1 MNFNTSVFEPA
12 LKFRWVIFCLLFGL
26 SLSSVALKPSI
37 DRLAIA
43 LLHLTSDQRDES
55 AEIIVVA
62 IDEATLDAI
71 DHPWPWPRQYYGE
84 MLYRLEQ
91 LGINEAGF
99 DLQFI
104 GSLTSDGDAY
114 FAEAIDQFGHVVLA
128 SDMVERSTNFFT
140 GVMLME
146 PLPTLLDAGAVSGSV
161 GVDREI
167 DGVVRYP
174 PTYRASFSEQ
184 LARGRNN
191 SPPQSRDIIRYR
203 INDETPLSISA
214 LQLFIENGVRAEDV
228 RNKIAI
234 IGWDTKAVVDAGS
247 GQVDKFMTPF
257 SRFGADPISG
267 VQLHAQLLRNRLT
280 DDWVRQL
287 PAYINFSVVSFF
299 SLLGFAAVIK
309 LSILRAFTLII
320 TIQVLALLTS
330 ILLWSSGQFFNALLL
345 TPTYLI
351 LLSSTVVHGFL
362 TVGKQKRELRKAFD
376 QYVSPS
382 MIEELV
388 RDPQKLQ
395 LGGNIR
401 EMTIM
406 FCDIRGFT
414 TISERFKG
422 EPNRLAAI
430 INRLLTQLTDDI
442 LKYGGTVDKYMG
454 DCIMAF
460 WNAPIEQNDH
470 ADRAVRSAVSMYS
483 SLLDLNQQLIEEG
496 LIDQPMRIGVGIG
509 TGDVVVGNMGSEQRF
524 DYTVL
529 GDTVNMASRLEGLTK
544 QLAVTALISQ
554 TTFDLLDPVLR
565 ETVVELDKV
574 RLKGKK
580 DSLIVHGLFESPFYE
595 EEKDLVAQFLNFY
608 REGSFHE
615 GLKVLDALDT
625 SEKLSPYAGKMKDRL
640 RELIKNESKW
650 DGVYDLTIK

>member
-1 MNFNTSVFEPA
+1 MNLNTLVFEPA
-12 LKFRWVIFCLLFGL
+12 LKFRWIIFCLLFGM
-26 SLSSVALKPSI
+26 SLSGIFFKPSI
-37 DRLAIA
+37 DRLAID
-43 LLHLTSDQRDES
+43 LLHLTSDQSDES
-55 AEIIVVA
+55 AEIMVVA
-62 IDEATLDAI
+62 IDEATLDAV

-84 MLYRLEQ
+84 MLHRLEQ
-91 LGINEAGF
+91 LGVNEAGF
-99 DLQFI
+99 DLQFVD
-104 GSLTSDGDAY
+104 SLTPDGDAY
-114 FAEAIDQFGHVVLA
+114 FAEAIYQFGHVVLA
-128 SDMVERSTNFFT
+128 SDMVERSTDFFT
-140 GVMLME
+140 GVILME
-146 PLPTLLDAGAVSGSV
+146 PLAALLDAGAVSGPV

-184 LARGRNN
+184 LARGRNDT
-191 SPPQSRDIIRYR
+191 PPQNRDIIRYR
-203 INDETPLSISA
+203 INDGTPLSISA

-280 DDWVRQL
+280 DDWVKQL
-287 PAYINFSVVSFF
+287 PSHINFSIVSFF

-309 LSILRAFTLII
+309 LSILRAFILLI
-320 TIQVLALLTS
+320 TAQVLALLAS
-330 ILLWSSGQFFNALLL
+330 ILLWSSGQFFNSLLL
-345 TPTYLI
+345 TPTYFI

-362 TVGKQKRELRKAFD
+362 TVGKQKLELRKAFD
-376 QYVSPS
+376 QYLSPN

-388 RDPQKLQ
+388 RDPKKLQ
-395 LGGNIR
+395 LGGTIR

-414 TISERFKG
+414 TISERFKE

-460 WNAPIEQNDH
+460 WNAPLEQNDH
-470 ADRAVRSAVSMYS
+470 ADLAVRSAVSMYS

-496 LIDQPMRIGVGIG
+496 LIEQPMRIGVGIG
-509 TGDVVVGNMGSEQRF
+509 TGNVVVGNMGSEQRF

-580 DSLIVHGLFESPFYE
+580 DPLTVHGLFDSPFYE

-615 GLKVLDALDT
+615 GLNVLDALDT
-625 SEKLSPYAGKMKDRL
+625 SEKLGPYAGKMRDRL

-650 DGVYDLTIK
+650 DGVYDLTTK

>member
-1 MNFNTSVFEPA
+1 MNLNTLVFEPA
-12 LKFRWVIFCLLFGL
+12 LKFRWVIFCLLFGM
-26 SLSSVALKPSI
+26 SLSGIFFKPSI
-37 DRLAIA
+37 DRLAID
-43 LLHLTSDQRDES
+43 LLHLTSDQSDES
-55 AEIIVVA
+55 AEIMVVA

-84 MLYRLEQ
+84 MLHRLEQ
-91 LGINEAGF
+91 LGVNEAGF
-99 DLQFI
+99 DLQFVD
-104 GSLTSDGDAY
+104 SLTPDGDAY
-114 FAEAIDQFGHVVLA
+114 FAEVIDQFGHVVLA
-128 SDMVERSTNFFT
+128 SDMVERSTDFFT
-140 GVMLME
+140 GVILME
-146 PLPTLLDAGAVSGSV
+146 PLPALLDAGAVSGSV

-184 LARGRNN
+184 LARGRNDT
-191 SPPQSRDIIRYR
+191 PPQDRDIIRYR

-228 RNKIAI
+228 RNKIVI

-280 DDWVRQL
+280 DDWVKQL
-287 PAYINFSVVSFF
+287 PSYINFSIVSFF

-309 LSILRAFTLII
+309 LSILRAFILLI
-320 TIQVLALLTS
+320 TAQALALLAS

-351 LLSSTVVHGFL
+351 LLSSSVVHGFL

-376 QYVSPS
+376 QYLSPN

-388 RDPQKLQ
+388 RDPKKLQ
-395 LGGNIR
+395 LGGTIR

-414 TISERFKG
+414 TISERLKE

-460 WNAPIEQNDH
+460 WNAPLEQNDH
-470 ADRAVRSAVSMYS
+470 ADLAVRSAVSMYS

-496 LIDQPMRIGVGIG
+496 LIDEPMRIGVGIG
-509 TGDVVVGNMGSEQRF
+509 TGNVVVGNMGSEQRF

-580 DSLIVHGLFESPFYE
+580 DPLIVHGLFDSPFYE

-615 GLKVLDALDT
+615 GLNVLDALDT
-625 SEKLSPYAGKMKDRL
+625 SEKLGPYAGKMRDRL
-640 RELIKNESKW
+640 RELTKNESKW
-650 DGVYDLTIK
+650 DGVYDLTTK

>member
-1 MNFNTSVFEPA
+1 MNLNNLVFESA
-12 LKFRWVIFCLLFGL
+12 LKFRWVIFCLLFGM
-26 SLSSVALKPSI
+26 SLSGIFFKPSI
-37 DRLAIA
+37 DRLAID
-43 LLHLTSDQRDES
+43 LLHLTSDQSDES
-55 AEIIVVA
+55 AEIMVVA

-84 MLYRLEQ
+84 MLHRLEQ
-91 LGINEAGF
+91 LGVNEAGF
-99 DLQFI
+99 DLQFVD
-104 GSLTSDGDAY
+104 SLTPDGDAY
-114 FAEAIDQFGHVVLA
+114 FAEAIYQFGHVVLA
-128 SDMVERSTNFFT
+128 IDMVERSTDFFT
-140 GVMLME
+140 GVILME
-146 PLPTLLDAGAVSGSV
+146 PLPALLDAGAVSGSV

-167 DGVVRYP
+167 DGVVRYS

-184 LARGRNN
+184 LARGRNDT
-191 SPPQSRDIIRYR
+191 PPQDRDIIRYR

-280 DDWVRQL
+280 DDWVKQL
-287 PAYINFSVVSFF
+287 PPYINFSIVSFF

-309 LSILRAFTLII
+309 LSILSAFILLI
-320 TIQVLALLTS
+320 TVQVLALLAS
-330 ILLWSSGQFFNALLL
+330 ILLWSSGQFFNSLLL

-362 TVGKQKRELRKAFD
+362 TVGKQKLELRKAFD
-376 QYVSPS
+376 QYLSPN

-388 RDPQKLQ
+388 RDPKKLQ
-395 LGGNIR
+395 LGGTIR

-414 TISERFKG
+414 TISERFKE

-460 WNAPIEQNDH
+460 WNAPLEQNDH
-470 ADRAVRSAVSMYS
+470 ADLAVRSAVSMYS

-496 LIDQPMRIGVGIG
+496 LIEQPMRIGVGIG
-509 TGDVVVGNMGSEQRF
+509 TGNVVVGNMGSQQRF

-580 DSLIVHGLFESPFYE
+580 DPLIVHGLFDSPFYE
-595 EEKDLVAQFLNFY
+595 EEKNLVAQFLNFY

-615 GLKVLDALDT
+615 GLNVLDLSLIHI
-625 SEKLSPYAGKMKDRL
+625 SEPTRPY
-640 RELIKNESKW
+640 
-650 DGVYDLTIK
+650 

>member
-12 LKFRWVIFCLLFGL
+12 LEFRWVIFCLLFGL
-26 SLSSVALKPSI
+26 SLSGVILKPSI
-37 DRLAIA
+37 DRLAID
-43 LLHLTSDQRDES
+43 LLHLTSNQRGES
-55 AEIIVVA
+55 AEIMVVA

-71 DHPWPWPRQYYGE
+71 AHPWPWPRQYYGE

-91 LGINEAGF
+91 LGVNEVGF
-99 DLQFI
+99 DLQFVD
-104 GSLTSDGDAY
+104 SLTPDGDAY

-128 SDMVERSTNFFT
+128 SDIVERSSNFFT

-146 PLPTLLDAGAVSGSV
+146 PLPALLDAGAVSGSV

-174 PTYRASFSEQ
+174 PTYRGSFSEL
-184 LARGRNN
+184 LARGRNDT
-191 SPPQSRDIIRYR
+191 PPQARDLVRYR
-203 INDETPLSISA
+203 INDETQLSISA
-214 LQLFIENGVRAEDV
+214 LQLFIENGVRSEDV

-257 SRFGADPISG
+257 SRFGAGPISG
-267 VQLHAQLLRNRLT
+267 VELHAQLLRNRLT
-280 DDWVRQL
+280 DDWVKQ
-287 PAYINFSVVSFF
+287 PPTYINFFVISFF
-299 SLLGFAAVIK
+299 SLLGFAAVAK
-309 LSILRAFTLII
+309 LSIFRAFTFLISV
-320 TIQVLALLTS
+320 QVSALLAS
-330 ILLWSSGQFFNALLL
+330 IVLWSSGQFFNSLLL
-345 TPTYLI
+345 MPTYSI
-351 LLSSTVVHGFL
+351 LLSSAVVHGFL

-376 QYVSPS
+376 QYLSPN

-388 RDPQKLQ
+388 RDPKKLQ

-414 TISERFKG
+414 TISERFKE

-430 INRLLTQLTDDI
+430 INRLLTQLTNDI

-470 ADRAVRSAVSMYS
+470 ANLAVRSAVSMYS

-496 LIDQPMRIGVGIG
+496 LIDEPLRIGVGIG
-509 TGDVVVGNMGSEQRF
+509 TGNVVVGNMGSEQRF

-565 ETVVELDKV
+565 ETVVALDRV

-580 DSLIVHGLFESPFYE
+580 DPLIVYGLFDSPLFKQ
-595 EEKDLVAQFLNFY
+595 EKDLVAQFLNFY

-615 GLKVLDALDT
+615 GLNVLDALGT
-625 SEKLSPYAGKMKDRL
+625 SEKLNPYAGKMKGRL
-640 RELIKNESKW
+640 RELIKNKSKW
-650 DGVYDLTIK
+650 DGIYDLTIK